1 MRNAAGGLP
10 GVKNYYIRNVG
21 RPTEKRAFPLVE
33 TSKMQDGFSTS
44 CMVSMQGKLRLNEGK
59 PLFKPIKQKRVY
71 EGILEQVQQLVT
83 EGALKSGDRLISER
97 EMAERLQV
105 SRASVREAFSALDML
120 GILESRPG
128 EGTYIRTVPRES
140 ALKPLALIVM
150 LYNERKLDIMEVRMI
165 LEAESAALAAQ
176 RATAADLVRIK
187 ACLNRLEQDFLNDR
201 LGETSDADFHMA
213 IADATENMVLAWFMD
228 TVSDLLKATMRYSRQ
243 RLFEN
248 PQNKEML
255 LQQHRE
261 IFEAISCR
269 NPQGARQAMTEHLK
283 FVCDIIA
290 VYEKEYEESENG
302 CLLTAE

>member
-1 MRNAAGGLP
+1 
-10 GVKNYYIRNVG
+10 
-21 RPTEKRAFPLVE
+21 
-33 TSKMQDGFSTS
+33 
-44 CMVSMQGKLRLNEGK
+44 MQGESSLNEGK

-71 EGILEQVQQLVT
+71 EEILEQVQRLVT

-128 EGTYIRTVPRES
+128 EGTYIRSVPRES

-165 LEAESAALAAQ
+165 LEAESAALAAL
-176 RATAADLVRIK
+176 RATPADLSRIR
-187 ACLNRLEQDFLNDR
+187 ACLNSLEQDFLSDQ
-201 LGETSDADFHMA
+201 LGETSDAGFHLA

-228 TVSDLLKATMRYSRQ
+228 TVSDLLQATMRYSRQ

-248 PQNKEML
+248 PENKEML
-255 LQQHRE
+255 LLQHKK
-261 IFEAISCR
+261 IFEAISR
-269 NPQGARQAMTEHLK
+269 RDPQGARQAMTEHLK
-283 FVCDIIA
+283 FVYDKIA
-290 VYEKEYEESENG
+290 VYEKEYEESGNG
-302 CLLTAE
+302 CLLIAE